1 MKYTGLEE
9 YLSKAILLLKELC
22 PDNELWRNE
31 AGLSNIEGEKLS
43 RACQRAQANKDHNF
57 EQESK
62 VVLYRRARY
71 GASESFPFPPHWTFP
86 VNLDEICKQMLLK
99 TFADDE
105 DKRMTEKRLHRDG
118 LWRRSNVFG
127 LGQLW
132 LMHLDWV
139 NFGLMLLMDCG

>member
-1 MKYTGLEE
+1 LG
-9 YLSKAILLLKELC
+9 
-22 PDNELWRNE
+22 NV
-31 AGLSNIEGEKLS
+31 EGEKLS

-62 VVLYRRARY
+62 VVLYRL
-71 GASESFPFPPHWTFP
+71 
-86 VNLDEICKQMLLK
+86 NLDEICKQMLLK

-105 DKRMTEKRLHRDG
+105 DKRMAEKRLHRDG
-118 LWRRSNVFG
+118 TWRRSNVFR